1 MNPQTNSFPM
11 FFTLEHVDNGYIL
24 SAKEETGS
32 LTQEATFRREVVT
45 EEKIHARIG
54 QLFHPDA
61 LMKEH
66 PVVFRVEAIS
76 ENTYKTEENIQVEGL
91 MEAKLTFA
99 HFKSKG
105 LPADTILALLIE
117 DTKMIEVYGLEAE
130 RMAARNNIKVVRS
143 SGIPM
148 LRFPNTKDGQ
158 KHLASMGTR
167 MTLINVSQEQILQ
180 WYASHQVEM
189 ENKSGK

>member
-1 MNPQTNSFPM
+1 
-11 FFTLEHVDNGYIL
+11 
-24 SAKEETGS
+24 
-32 LTQEATFRREVVT
+32 
-45 EEKIHARIG
+45 
-54 QLFHPDA
+54 
-61 LMKEH
+61 MKEH

-76 ENTYKTEENIQVEGL
+76 ENTYKTDENIQVEGL
-91 MEAKLTFA
+91 MEAKLAFA

-117 DTKMIEVYGLEAE
+117 DTKTIEVYGLEAE

-148 LRFPNTKDGQ
+148 LRFPNSKDGQ
-158 KHLASMGTR
+158 KHLASLGTR
-167 MTLINVSQEQILQ
+167 MTLMNVTQEQILQ

>member
-1 MNPQTNSFPM
+1 M
-11 FFTLEHVDNGYIL
+11 
-24 SAKEETGS
+24 
-32 LTQEATFRREVVT
+32 
-45 EEKIHARIG
+45 
-54 QLFHPDA
+54 
-61 LMKEH
+61 
-66 PVVFRVEAIS
+66 
-76 ENTYKTEENIQVEGL
+76 
-91 MEAKLTFA
+91 
-99 HFKSKG
+99 
-105 LPADTILALLIE
+105 LIE

>member
-1 MNPQTNSFPM
+1 MNPQSNNFPL
-11 FFTLEHVDNGYIL
+11 FFTLERVDNGYIL
-24 SAKEETGS
+24 AAKEETGS
-32 LTQEATFRREVVT
+32 LTQEAEFRKEVVT
-45 EEKIHARIG
+45 EDKIHARIG
-54 QLFHPDA
+54 QLLHPDA

-76 ENTYKTEENIQVEGL
+76 ENTYKTDENIQVEGL
-91 MEAKLTFA
+91 MEAKLAFA

-148 LRFPNTKDGQ
+148 LRFPNSKDGQ
-158 KHLASMGTR
+158 KHLASLGTR
-167 MTLINVSQEQILQ
+167 MTLMNVTQEQILQ
-180 WYASHQVEM
+180 WYACHQVEM

>member
-1 MNPQTNSFPM
+1 MNPQTNNFPM
-11 FFTLEHVDNGYIL
+11 FFTLEHVDNGYIFT
-24 SAKEETGS
+24 AKEETGS
-32 LTQEATFRREVVT
+32 LTQEAAFHKEVVT
-45 EEKIHARIG
+45 EDKIHARIG

-91 MEAKLTFA
+91 MEAKLAFA

-105 LPADTILALLIE
+105 LTADTILALLIE

-180 WYASHQVEM
+180 WYTSHQVEM

>member
-1 MNPQTNSFPM
+1 MNPQSNNFPL
-11 FFTLEHVDNGYIL
+11 FFTLERVDNGYIL
-24 SAKEETGS
+24 TAKEETGS
-32 LTQEATFRREVVT
+32 LTQEAEFRKEVVT
-45 EEKIHARIG
+45 EDKIHARIG
-54 QLFHPDA
+54 QLIHPDA

-76 ENTYKTEENIQVEGL
+76 ENTYKTEEIIQVEGL

-117 DTKMIEVYGLEAE
+117 DTRMIEVYGLEAE
-130 RMAARNNIKVVRS
+130 RLAARNNIKVVRS

-148 LRFPNTKDGQ
+148 LRFPNSKDGQ
-158 KHLASMGTR
+158 KHLASLGTR
-167 MTLINVSQEQILQ
+167 MTLMNVTQEQIVQ
-180 WYASHQVEM
+180 WYDSHQVEM
-189 ENKSGK
+189 EKMSGK

>member
-1 MNPQTNSFPM
+1 MDPQSNNFPL
-11 FFTLEHVDNGYIL
+11 FFTLERVDNGYIL
-24 SAKEETGS
+24 AAKEETGS
-32 LTQEATFRREVVT
+32 LPQEAEFRKEVVT
-45 EEKIHARIG
+45 EDKIHARIG
-54 QLFHPDA
+54 QLIHPDA

-76 ENTYKTEENIQVEGL
+76 ENTYKTEEIIQVEGL
-91 MEAKLTFA
+91 MEAKLAFA

-117 DTKMIEVYGLEAE
+117 DTRMIEVYGLEAE
-130 RMAARNNIKVVRS
+130 RLAARNNIKVVRS

-148 LRFPNTKDGQ
+148 LRFPNSKDGQ
-158 KHLASMGTR
+158 KHLASLGTR
-167 MTLINVSQEQILQ
+167 MTLMNVTQEQILQ

-189 ENKSGK
+189 EKMSGK

>member
-1 MNPQTNSFPM
+1 MNPQSNNFPL
-11 FFTLEHVDNGYIL
+11 FFTLERVDNGYIL
-24 SAKEETGS
+24 AAKEETGS
-32 LTQEATFRREVVT
+32 LTQEAEFRKEVVT
-45 EEKIHARIG
+45 EDKIHARIG
-54 QLFHPDA
+54 QLLHPDA

-76 ENTYKTEENIQVEGL
+76 ENNYKTDENIQVEGL
-91 MEAKLTFA
+91 MEAKLAFA

-148 LRFPNTKDGQ
+148 LRFPNSKDGQ
-158 KHLASMGTR
+158 KHLASLGTR
-167 MTLINVSQEQILQ
+167 MTLMNVTQEQILQ